1 MDKMNEEIMTIKEVA
16 KYLKMNEKTIYNL
29 IKKKELPAFKLGG
42 NWRFKKSIIDKWIE
56 ERLSVRKK

>member
-1 MDKMNEEIMTIKEVA
+1 MNDEIMTIKEVA

-29 IKKKELPAFKLGG
+29 IKKKEIPAFKVGG

-56 ERLSVRKK
+56 ERLNLKR